1 MTDSLPLLS
10 IENLSVK
17 YRGHDGDV
25 AAVKEVTFC
34 LYQGEIAAIIGESG
48 AGKSAIAQAIP
59 GLLPANAE
67 LSGRIVFQSKDLLKL
82 PRWQLSA
89 LRGREVAMIFQDPT
103 SALDPVFSIGRQ
115 LDESIV
121 LGEPCLNARQR
132 KARAIE
138 LLSQVGIPEAEKGL
152 SRFPH
157 QFSGGQIQRIM
168 IAMALAGRPTL
179 LIADEPTTALDV
191 TTQQEILDLL
201 FRLNL
206 QYRMAILLIT
216 HDMGVVADIAQRVIV
231 MRQGKIV
238 EQSPAQTLFSAPRN
252 SYTRHLLAAIPAPVD
267 HEVIATRFNENTFA
281 QGLQVEDLSISYAAG
296 FGKKNRVVEGVSF
309 EIAKGEF
316 LGLLGESGCGKTT
329 LGKALL
335 GIVPAD
341 AGRITLA
348 GKPIDG
354 KGRTERQRIKAKI
367 GAIFQNPF
375 SSLNPRMTLGQSIAE
390 PLLTHSALTRR
401 DIDARV
407 NSLIDQVG
415 LPATWSARY
424 PYELSGGQ
432 CQRIAI
438 ARAIALNPE
447 LLIADEPTSA
457 LDVSIQKSILNLLRD
472 LQQEYQFACLFISHD
487 LAVVRSLCHS
497 AVVLK
502 KGRIVEQGR
511 VGDLFLRPQSE
522 YTQALVDSVPLA
534 NPQHQENK
542 RRARAPWLFP
552 TPEAAANGA

>member
-1 MTDSLPLLS
+1 
-10 IENLSVK
+10 
-17 YRGHDGDV
+17 
-25 AAVKEVTFC
+25 
-34 LYQGEIAAIIGESG
+34 
-48 AGKSAIAQAIP
+48 
-59 GLLPANAE
+59 
-67 LSGRIVFQSKDLLKL
+67 
-82 PRWQLSA
+82 
-89 LRGREVAMIFQDPT
+89 
-103 SALDPVFSIGRQ
+103 
-115 LDESIV
+115 
-121 LGEPCLNARQR
+121 
-132 KARAIE
+132 
-138 LLSQVGIPEAEKGL
+138 
-152 SRFPH
+152 
-157 QFSGGQIQRIM
+157 
-168 IAMALAGRPTL
+168 
-179 LIADEPTTALDV
+179 
-191 TTQQEILDLL
+191 
-201 FRLNL
+201 
-206 QYRMAILLIT
+206 
-216 HDMGVVADIAQRVIV
+216 MGVVADIAQRVIV